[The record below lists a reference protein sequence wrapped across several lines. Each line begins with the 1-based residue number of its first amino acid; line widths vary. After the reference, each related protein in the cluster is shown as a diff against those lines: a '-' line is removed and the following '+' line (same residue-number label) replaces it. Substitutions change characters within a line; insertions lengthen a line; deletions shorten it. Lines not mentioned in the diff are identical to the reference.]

1 MLSCHPNSTHPMNW
15 NVIVVVLQVI
25 GSLSLFV
32 YGMKVMSDAV
42 QKGSGGQLRVLLRR
56 LTRNS
61 FNGIAFGSIFTGL
74 IQSSS
79 ATTVMI
85 ISLVNAGL
93 ITVRQSV
100 GLIMGANIGTT
111 VTAWIVSLGGFL
123 LKLSHLTLPILALAV
138 PLYFR
143 SNKKHQVWGE
153 VALGF
158 ALLFIGLDFLKTS
171 LPSLENQVVYDYIK
185 GFMSYGLFSD
195 LLFILIGLVITLL
208 VQSSSASMT
217 LTLAMTYNGWL
228 PMELAAYMIIGENI
242 GTCFTAEVAALVGNL
257 NSRRSARIHT
267 LFNVIGALL
276 LFLFAPALLNLLE
289 ALIDHLTNQD
299 QAFQSKEWSTIGLAA
314 FHTLHNILTTVILL
328 FFIPFIL
335 RIADWSL
342 PKRIKDKTK
351 NAENALALSELSP
364 IEIQHQLL
372 VQGKHIES
380 MFGLIEEQFKS
391 IDLEVQQSKLDEIK
405 EHRNKVNELKVIV
418 EDKTFKYSN
427 SGSGNKIIQKVGTY
441 FRISQ
446 NMTRAAGQSYNL
458 GQYIKEKSEN
468 RTWLT
473 PNQRTE
479 IFKVIDAVQLAI
491 REMIMNL
498 NQQDYD
504 YADLTEALKI
514 EMNINNLRDKANQ
527 LSIENKDEFDFN
539 LAGTMLF
546 IRMISICENIGDRII
561 EVSRY
566 MDNAE

>member
-1 MLSCHPNSTHPMNW
+1 MNW
-15 NVIVVVLQVI
+15 SAVGIILQIV

-32 YGMKVMSDAV
+32 YGMKVMSDGI
-42 QKGSGGQLRVLLRR
+42 QKGSGVQLRALLRR

-61 FNGIAFGSIFTGL
+61 FNGIAFGSLFTGL

-123 LKLSHLTLPILALAV
+123 LKLSYLTLPILAIAV
-138 PLYFR
+138 PFYFR
-143 SNKKHQVWGE
+143 SNKKHKVWGE

-185 GFMSYGLFSD
+185 GFMSYGLLSD
-195 LLFILIGLVITLL
+195 FLFVLIGLIITLL
-208 VQSSSASMT
+208 LQSSSASMT
-217 LTLAMTYNGWL
+217 LTLAMTFNGWL
-228 PMELAAYMIIGENI
+228 PIELAAYMIIGENI

-276 LFLFAPALLNLLE
+276 LFLFAPS
-289 ALIDHLTNQD
+289 LIDIIENIIDNFTNQTNS
-299 QAFQSKEWSTIGLAA
+299 FQSRELSTIGLAA
-314 FHTLHNILTTVILL
+314 FHTVHNVLTTAILL
-328 FFIPFIL
+328 CFIPFLMRLAEWTLPL
-335 RIADWSL
+335 RL
-342 PKRIKDKTK
+342 K
-351 NAENALALSELSP
+351 ENNTNSKKALTLSELSP

-372 VQGKHIES
+372 VQGRHIES
-380 MFGLIEEQFKS
+380 MFKLIEEQFKS
-391 IDLEVQQSKLDEIK
+391 IKKEEQATKLDEIS
-405 EHRNKVNELKVIV
+405 EHRNKVIELKVGI

-427 SGSGNKIIQKVGTY
+427 SGTSNKIIHNVGTY

-446 NMTRAAGQSYNL
+446 NMTRISGQTYNL
-458 GQYIKEKSEN
+458 GQYILEKSEN

-473 PNQRTE
+473 PIQRTE
-479 IFKVIDAVQLAI
+479 IFKIIDAVQLAI
-491 REMIMNL
+491 AEMNNNL
-498 NQQDYD
+498 KQQNYD
-504 YADLTEALKI
+504 HTDPTEAIRIEKKI
-514 EMNINNLRDKANQ
+514 NAHRDDANQ
-527 LSIENKDEFDFN
+527 ISIENKDEFDFN
-539 LAGTMLF
+539 LEGTMLF
-546 IRMISICENIGDRII
+546 IKMNSICENIGDRIL
-561 EVSRY
+561 EVSGY
-566 MDNAE
+566 MGNED